1 MSEPIDLF
9 SPKYYEGVRQPLHMA
24 ETLPGCAYSSGR
36 VYQREAERIFTKT
49 WIYVGRVERIPNAGD
64 YFTVTF
70 ATVPVIVTRD
80 KSGDV
85 RAFSN
90 SCRHRGSQLVDGEG
104 NCSGFK
110 CFYHNWTYGLD
121 GTLIG
126 TPFVEESDC
135 FKRGDYG
142 LVPVRL
148 ETWAGM
154 MFMNLDPNAGS
165 LMDYL
170 GDLPE
175 RTAIYDPEDR
185 VVVRRTEYDVKC
197 NWKIYFEGFGEGYHV
212 PFVHKGTLSRH
223 PVSGRDLLAA
233 GEVRGEYTAHFT
245 KHVGTR
251 NVRDGKKTFPDIPA
265 VEHMK
270 ETGTWFPAIHPMT
283 MLSFHIDGMTSI
295 TQEFPLGPHR
305 MLMQREVLFPKA
317 IAARPDFDEVV
328 QGYHR
333 DVDIVFLEDVRAAEL
348 QHLGLASPLNVPGR
362 FPTYAEKLVHAFDN
376 WVLDRVL
383 DPA

>member
-1 MSEPIDLF
+1 M
-9 SPKYYEGVRQPLHMA
+9 
-24 ETLPGCAYSSGR
+24 
-36 VYQREAERIFTKT
+36 
-49 WIYVGRVERIPNAGD
+49 
-64 YFTVTF
+64 
-70 ATVPVIVTRD
+70 IVTRD
-80 KSGDV
+80 RSGAP

-90 SCRHRGSQLVDGEG
+90 SCRHRGSQLIDGEG
-104 NCSGFK
+104 NCGSGFK

-121 GTLIG
+121 GALLG
-126 TPFVEESDC
+126 TPFVEESEC
-135 FKRGDYG
+135 FMRRDYP
-142 LVPVRL
+142 LVAIRL

-154 MFMNLDPNAGS
+154 MFINLDPNAVS
-165 LMDYL
+165 LMEYL

-223 PVSGRDLLAA
+223 PVSGRELLA
-233 GEVRGEYTAHFT
+233 GDEVRGEYTAHFT

-251 NVRDGKKTFPDIPA
+251 NVRDGKTTFPDIEA
-265 VEHMK
+265 VKHMK
-270 ETGTWFPAIHPMT
+270 ETGTWFPAVHPMT

-305 MLMQREVLFPKA
+305 MLMKREVLFPKA
-317 IAARPDFDEVV
+317 VAARPDFDEIVR
-328 QGYHR
+328 GYHR
-333 DVDIVFLEDVRAAEL
+333 DVDIVFMEDVRAAEL
-348 QHLGLASPLNVPGR
+348 QHLGLASPMNVPGR
-362 FPTYAEKLVHAFDN
+362 FPTGAEKLVHAFDN